1 MTMTIQANGPAARRG
16 SCGCGRSRRLGV
28 ALIHRLV
35 AEPLVIN
42 SYGGAFEKFMRV
54 EIIPVFEKDTGIK
67 TRLDIGLAKDLAM
80 TLRAAG
86 VDNPPYDV
94 LMMNGIFAALL
105 RGEGFFEP
113 IPVAEVSNMKDLV
126 PIARQPNDNGVIA
139 WMQPVGVAY
148 RSDMINRQPAA
159 SRTNPEFKGHLGLY
173 TITNTAGMM
182 FLLMIAKI
190 FGGSEYKTDVAFDE
204 ICKLR
209 PFTQVDF
216 GGTMEIMLT
225 RGEVTVGPLD
235 FPAVA
240 RLKLKGVE
248 IDIKPPAE
256 GSFMFDQM
264 FNMLKGS
271 KKKAEG
277 YKWIDFLLR
286 PDIQQ
291 KCVKENFYVTP
302 SSRAAEIPDELKP
315 LIPLYGDRTKEIV
328 VFDWDTANKNR
339 DAIIDRWNKEMT

>member
-1 MTMTIQANGPAARRG
+1 MTTIRRRTLLRGAAAAAVAG
-16 SCGCGRSRRLGV
+16 GLGLPSI
-28 ALIHRLV
+28 AR
-35 AEPLVIN
+35 AADPLVIN
-42 SYGGAFEKFMRV
+42 SYGGPFEKFMRE
-54 EIIPVFEKDTGIK
+54 EIISVFEKETGIK
-67 TRLDIGLAKDLAM
+67 TRLDIGLAKDWLA

-94 LMMNGIFAALL
+94 LLMNGIFAALL
-105 RGEGFFEP
+105 RAEGFFEP
-113 IPVAEVSNMKDLV
+113 IPVAEVPNMKDLV
-126 PIARQPNDNGVIA
+126 PVARMPNDNGVIA
-139 WMQPVGVAY
+139 WMQPLGVAY
-148 RSDMINRQPAA
+148 RSDMTKAQPAA
-159 SRTNPEFKGHLGLY
+159 WKDLWNPEFKGHIGLY
-173 TITNTAGMM
+173 TITNTGGMM

-204 ICKLR
+204 IRKLK

-216 GGTMEIMLT
+216 SGTMEIMLT

-240 RLKLKGVE
+240 RLKLKGAE

-264 FNMLKGS
+264 FDMLRGS

-277 YKWIDFLLR
+277 YKWINFLLR
-286 PDIQQ
+286 PDIQE
-291 KCVKENFYVTP
+291 KWVNGFYVTP
-302 SSRAAEIPDELKP
+302 SNQVAKIPDKLKP
-315 LIPLYGDRTKEIV
+315 LIPLYSDRTKEIV

>member
-1 MTMTIQANGPAARRG
+1 MTTIRRRTLLRGAAAAAVAG
-16 SCGCGRSRRLGV
+16 GLGLPSI
-28 ALIHRLV
+28 AR
-35 AEPLVIN
+35 AADPLVIN
-42 SYGGAFEKFMRV
+42 SYGGPFEKFMRE
-54 EIIPVFEKDTGIK
+54 EIIPVFERETGIK
-67 TRLDIGLAKDLAM
+67 TKLDIGLAKDWLA

-94 LMMNGIFAALL
+94 LLMNGIFAALL
-105 RGEGFFEP
+105 RAEGFFEP
-113 IPVAEVSNMKDLV
+113 IPVAVVPNPKDLV
-126 PIARQPNDNGVIA
+126 PVARMPNDNGVIA
-139 WMQPVGVAY
+139 WMQPLGVAY
-148 RSDMINRQPAA
+148 RSDMTKAQPAA
-159 SRTNPEFKGHLGLY
+159 WKDLWNPEFKGHIGLY
-173 TITNTAGMM
+173 TITNTGGMM

-204 ICKLR
+204 IRKLK

-216 GGTMEIMLT
+216 SGTMEIMLT

-240 RLKLKGVE
+240 RLKLKGAE

-264 FNMLKGS
+264 FDMLRGS

-277 YKWIDFLLR
+277 YKWINFLLR
-286 PDIQQ
+286 PDIQE
-291 KCVKENFYVTP
+291 KWVNGFYVTP
-302 SSRAAEIPDELKP
+302 SNQVAKIPDKLKP

>member
-1 MTMTIQANGPAARRG
+1 MTMIRRRTLLRGAAAAAVAGGLGLPAIAR
-16 SCGCGRSRRLGV
+16 
-28 ALIHRLV
+28 A

-42 SYGGAFEKFMRV
+42 SYGGPFEKFMRE
-54 EIIPVFEKDTGIK
+54 EIIPVFEKETGIK
-67 TRLDIGLAKDLAM
+67 TRLDIGLAKNWLA

-94 LMMNGIFAALL
+94 LLMNGIFAALL
-105 RGEGFFEP
+105 RAEGFFEP
-113 IPVAEVSNMKDLV
+113 IPVAEVPNLKDLV
-126 PIARQPNDNGVIA
+126 PVARMPNDNGVIA
-139 WMQPVGVAY
+139 WMQPLAVAY
-148 RSDMINRQPAA
+148 RSDMTKAQPAA
-159 SRTNPEFKGHLGLY
+159 WKDLWNPEFKGHIGLY
-173 TITNTAGMM
+173 TITNTGGMM

-204 ICKLR
+204 IRKLK

-216 GGTMEIMLT
+216 SGTMEIMLT

-240 RLKLKGVE
+240 RLKLKGAE

-264 FNMLKGS
+264 FDMLRGS

-277 YKWIDFLLR
+277 YKWINFLLR
-286 PDIQQ
+286 PDIQE
-291 KCVKENFYVTP
+291 KWVNGFYVTP
-302 SSRAAEIPDELKP
+302 SNQVAKIPDKLKP

>member
-1 MTMTIQANGPAARRG
+1 MTTIRRRTLLHGAAAAATAAG
-16 SCGCGRSRRLGV
+16 LGLPSI
-28 ALIHRLV
+28 ARA

-42 SYGGAFEKFMRV
+42 SYGGPFEKFMRG
-54 EIIPVFEKDTGIK
+54 EIIPVFEKETGIK
-67 TRLDIGLAKDLAM
+67 TKLDIGLAKDWLA

-94 LMMNGIFAALL
+94 LLMNGIFAALL
-105 RGEGFFEP
+105 RAEGFFEP
-113 IPVAEVSNMKDLV
+113 IPTAEVPNMKDLV
-126 PIARQPNDNGVIA
+126 PVARQPNDNGVIA
-139 WMQPVGVAY
+139 WMQPLGVAY
-148 RSDMINRQPAA
+148 RTDMTKATPAA
-159 SRTNPEFKGHLGLY
+159 WKDLWNPEFKEHIGLY
-173 TITNTAGMM
+173 TITNTGGMM

-204 ICKLR
+204 IRKLK

-216 GGTMEIMLT
+216 SGTMEIMLT

-235 FPAVA
+235 FPAAA
-240 RLKLKGVE
+240 RLKLKGAE

-264 FNMLKGS
+264 FNVLKGS

-286 PDIQQ
+286 PDIQA
-291 KCVKENFYVTP
+291 KWVKGFYVTP
-302 SSRAAEIPDELKP
+302 SNRGVVIPDDLKP
-315 LIPLYGDRTKEIV
+315 LIPLRGDRTKEIV
-328 VFDWDTANKNR
+328 VFDWNTANKNR

>member
-1 MTMTIQANGPAARRG
+1 MTTIRRRTLLGGAAAAAAG
-16 SCGCGRSRRLGV
+16 
-28 ALIHRLV
+28 ALELPSIGGA

-42 SYGGAFEKFMRV
+42 SYGGPFEKFMRE
-54 EIIPVFEKDTGIK
+54 EIIPVFEKETGIK
-67 TRLDIGLAKDLAM
+67 TKLDIGLAKDWLA

-94 LMMNGIFAALL
+94 LLMNGIFAALL
-105 RGEGFFEP
+105 RAEGFFEP
-113 IPVAEVSNMKDLV
+113 IPVAEVPNLKDLV
-126 PIARQPNDNGVIA
+126 PVARMPNDNGVIA
-139 WMQPVGVAY
+139 WMQPLGVAY
-148 RSDMINRQPAA
+148 RSDMTKAQPAA
-159 SRTNPEFKGHLGLY
+159 WKDLWNPEFKGHIGLY
-173 TITNTAGMM
+173 TITNTGGMM

-204 ICKLR
+204 IRKLK

-216 GGTMEIMLT
+216 SGTMEIMLT

-240 RLKLKGVE
+240 RLKLKGAE

-264 FNMLKGS
+264 FDMLRGS

-277 YKWIDFLLR
+277 YKWINFLLR
-286 PDIQQ
+286 PDIQE
-291 KCVKENFYVTP
+291 KWVSGFYVTP
-302 SSRAAEIPDELKP
+302 SNQVAKIPDKLKP
-315 LIPLYGDRTKEIV
+315 LIPLYGDRTNGIV

>member
-1 MTMTIQANGPAARRG
+1 
-16 SCGCGRSRRLGV
+16 
-28 ALIHRLV
+28 
-35 AEPLVIN
+35 
-42 SYGGAFEKFMRV
+42 
-54 EIIPVFEKDTGIK
+54 
-67 TRLDIGLAKDLAM
+67 
-80 TLRAAG
+80 
-86 VDNPPYDV
+86 
-94 LMMNGIFAALL
+94 MNGIFAALL
-105 RGEGFFEP
+105 RVEGFFEP

-139 WMQPVGVAY
+139 WMQPLGVAY
-148 RSDMINRQPAA
+148 RSDMTKAKPAA
-159 SRTNPEFKGHLGLY
+159 WKDLWIPEFKGHIGLY
-173 TITNTAGMM
+173 TITNTGGMM

-204 ICKLR
+204 IRKLK

-216 GGTMEIMLT
+216 SGTMEIMLT

-235 FPAVA
+235 FPAAA
-240 RLKLKGVE
+240 RLKLKGAE
-248 IDIKPPAE
+248 IDVKPPAE

-264 FNMLKGS
+264 FDVLKGS

-277 YKWIDFLLR
+277 YKWLNFLLR
-286 PDIQQ
+286 PDIQE
-291 KCVKENFYVTP
+291 KWVKGFYVTP
-302 SSRAAEIPDELKP
+302 SSQAAKIPDELKP